1 MGGPTKNHVS
11 TTRLGERFIR
21 HPMTGRNLRE
31 LDIAAKAPVIL
42 ERDREKLRRRAE
54 RRTSDGK
61 DRYVYPTG
69 FSLNKGRFG
78 DYPGRED
85 TAHQREWR
93 AYMTVGVPLVE
104 ERGDITQP
112 PPDVVSK
119 QTYVNRTDPTP
130 TTWSHTVQFSISNT
144 ISWSLQG
151 QVQLTFGAK
160 ATASL
165 QQQLQKSMA
174 LNNSQKTTLKN
185 SKDNQGVDTESQ
197 SQTTSTTTATG
208 TATGT
213 GEVSAQLMLG
223 ITGSVSGSLTTGF
236 TTSSTLSG
244 EVGSRV
250 DVLAT
255 QRRQVRRFDYEFP
268 ITFGGW
274 VALYY
279 PEPVEVKEVRPA
291 GPQSTNPRYSN
302 VLAWRIN
309 ETGKETEAFD
319 LTDDGRPFMQR
330 GEAEVVSTLAGEHE
344 VFELENLVFEEKHHP
359 LHQVDLARP
368 EAPKATPDEV
378 ATGLGRAEGLA
389 LDPDGR
395 RAYVVER
402 GRGGRLH
409 KVDLDSGATEW
420 VAEGLG
426 DTNDVALDLPRD
438 RAFLADHNHRR
449 VITVNLS
456 DHSAAPVTVVEGPYA
471 YGVALDPSHERLYV
485 SDLAAGRLIEYD
497 LSGGA
502 VEERR
507 GWPVPRAAGVTLSGG
522 RAYVGQY
529 DRGELYEID
538 LTAEDPTPLR
548 VATAL
553 GQSVRVASDGAAH
566 AYVADPAGG
575 RLHEV
580 VLTEGEDRGLQRAAA
595 EDLGAVCGVGLDH
608 ARDVVYVSSR
618 QGRLLRISGVLN
630 ASAPEA

>member
-21 HPMTGRNLRE
+21 HPMTGRNLKE

-42 ERDREKLRRRAE
+42 ERDREKLRRKAE
-54 RRTSDGK
+54 RKTSDGK

-78 DYPGRED
+78 DFPDRED

-130 TTWSHTVQFSISNT
+130 TTWSHTVEFSISNT

-213 GEVSAQLMLG
+213 GELSAQLMLG

-236 TTSSTLSG
+236 KTSSTLSG

-291 GPQSTNPRYSN
+291 GPQSQNPRFSR
-302 VLAWRIN
+302 VLAWKLN
-309 ETGKETEAFD
+309 ETGQEKEAFD
-319 LTDDGRPFMQR
+319 LTDDGKPFMQR

-359 LHQVDLARP
+359 LHKVDLARP
-368 EAPKATPDEV
+368 EVPKATPDEV

-389 LDPDGR
+389 LDPDR
-395 RAYVVER
+395 RKAYVVER

-409 KVDLDSGATEW
+409 KVDLDSGETEW

-426 DTNDVALDLPRD
+426 DTNDVALDLPGD
-438 RAFLADHNHRR
+438 RAYLTDHDKRR
-449 VITVNLS
+449 LITVRLS
-456 DHSAAPVTVVEGPYA
+456 DPSAAPVTVVDGVYA
-471 YGVALDPSHERLYV
+471 YGVALDPSSDRVYV
-485 SDLAAGRLIEYD
+485 SDLGAGRLVEYD
-497 LSGGA
+497 LNGGSA
-502 VEERR
+502 ERR
-507 GWPVPRAAGVTLSGG
+507 RSWPVPRAAGVALNGD

-529 DRGELYEID
+529 DRGELYEVD
-538 LTAEDPTPLR
+538 LSAEEATPQR

-553 GQSVRVASDGAAH
+553 GQSIRVALDGSGH

-580 VLTEGEDRGLQRAAA
+580 VRTDGEEKGLQRAAA
-595 EDLGAVCGVGLDH
+595 DGLGQVCGIGLDH
-608 ARDVVYVSSR
+608 AHDAVYVSDR
-618 QGRLLRISGVLN
+618 QGRLLRIPGVLN
-630 ASAPEA
+630 ASAAEA